1 MCPIKTQESEL
12 QRENESLRARLEEA
26 QRHLSDAQEVIA
38 AIRSGEVD
46 AVVVSGPE
54 GEQIFTLRGAEAAYR
69 ALVEAMNE
77 GAATIAWDGT
87 LLYCNQHLADLIG
100 IPLGQVMGRSIA
112 DLIGPD
118 AMETVEPLMARALSG
133 VPAKAEVEM
142 RSALGSPIPT
152 HVSISKM
159 KIEEPTALCMV
170 VTDLTESKKWED
182 LITAGKL
189 TNSILD
195 SSAEGIAV
203 CDKQGNIR
211 TLNGVLKR
219 LCGSN
224 PILEHFDKAFP
235 LEIEEKNRSRTSFTI
250 SSSLNGPVRAQEV
263 LFRRNDGSEFSL
275 LLSSGQIPD
284 DTGNAGCVLTLTDIT
299 GRKRVEQ
306 ALLQSE
312 KLAAVGRLAAS
323 IAHEINNPLE
333 SVTNLLYLA
342 RGAREASEMRDFLGA
357 ADRELRRVSLIANQ
371 TLRFHKQSTLPTE
384 ISCDDLIEG
393 VLSMF
398 QGRFLNSQIQVEKKC
413 TNSRPIRCFE
423 GEIRQVLSNL
433 IGNAIDALH
442 RGGRLFLASKDGHD
456 RAGREGVYLTV
467 ADDGPGMSKETLAR
481 ACEPF
486 FTTKGFS
493 GTGLGL
499 WVSQEIIR
507 RHDGKLR
514 IRSSQRPSKTGT
526 VITIFLP
533 YTPAPRPQAPEKYG
547 G

>member
-12 QRENESLRARLEEA
+12 QRDNESLRSRLDDLER
-26 QRHLSDAQEVIA
+26 QLSDAQEVIA

-54 GEQIFTLRGAEAAYR
+54 GEQVFTLRGAEAAYR

-77 GAATIAWDGT
+77 GAATIAGDGT
-87 LLYCNQHLADLIG
+87 LLYCNQHLANLLS
-100 IPLGQVMGRSIA
+100 IPLDQVMGRSIRE
-112 DLIGPD
+112 LIGPA
-118 AMETVEPLMARALSG
+118 AMEVVEPLIARALNG

-142 RSALGSPIPT
+142 RSSLGALIPT
-152 HVSISKM
+152 HVSVSKM
-159 KIEEPTALCMV
+159 RIEGPTALCML

-182 LITAGKL
+182 LVAAGKL

-203 CDKQGNIR
+203 CDQQGNIR

-235 LEIEEKNRSRTSFTI
+235 LEIEQGSGPRKLFTI
-250 SSSLNGPVRAQEV
+250 SSSLNGPVRGLEV

-275 LLSSGQIPD
+275 LLSSGQISD
-284 DTGNAGCVLTLTDIT
+284 AAGNAGCVLTLTDIT

-306 ALLQSE
+306 ALVQSE
-312 KLAAVGRLAAS
+312 KLAVVGRLAAS

-342 RGAREASEMRDFLGA
+342 RGAREISEIQRHLGA

-371 TLRFHKQSTLPTE
+371 TLRFHKQSTRPTE
-384 ISCDDLIEG
+384 IKCDELIEG

-398 QGRFLNSQIQVEKKC
+398 QGRLLNSHIRVEKKC
-413 TNSRPIRCFE
+413 AHTLPICCFE

-433 IGNAIDALH
+433 IANAVDAMH
-442 RGGRLFLASKDGHD
+442 RGGRLVLRSRDGHD
-456 RAGREGVYLTV
+456 RAGRRGVFITV
-467 ADDGPGMSKETLAR
+467 ADNGPGMSKETLAR
-481 ACEPF
+481 AFEPF

-499 WVSQEIIR
+499 WVSQEIVN
-507 RHDGKLR
+507 RHSGKLR
-514 IRSSQRPSKTGT
+514 LRSSRQSSKSGT
-526 VITIFLP
+526 VVTIFLP
-533 YTPAPRPQAPEKYG
+533 FIAPPR
-547 G
+547 